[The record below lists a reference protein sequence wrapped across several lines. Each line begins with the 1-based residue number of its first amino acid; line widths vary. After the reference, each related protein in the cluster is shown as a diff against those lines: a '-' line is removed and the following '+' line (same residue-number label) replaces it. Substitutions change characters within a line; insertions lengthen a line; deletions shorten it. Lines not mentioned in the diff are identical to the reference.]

1 MYIRYNRTAPPRQRD
16 TDYTITIIILLLL
29 LLLLPTL
36 TLSLSLTVPI
46 GFSPQSCRLSRRHS
60 CPRRA
65 EYYCPRVRLCACRSS
80 SIIYTFVC
88 LSVWPTT
95 CWPPRCTPTLGFSH
109 RSTTLIHSLLSLF
122 LLFFYVT

>member
-1 MYIRYNRTAPPRQRD
+1 MYVYDIIAPRRRVKETQ
-16 TDYTITIIILLLL
+16 TTITIIKL

-80 SIIYTFVC
+80 STIYTSVC